1 MSKNWRIM
9 PKISQEF
16 VNTFPAFKT
25 VFLQLLFNRGLS
37 EEKAISD
44 FLNQNP
50 ETNIHDSFLFRQMDE
65 ACDLI
70 INHIKAGNKIT
81 VYGDYDA
88 DGVTSAGLLVEVLTV
103 LKAKVEVYI
112 PNRVEEGYGLNLKAI
127 DEISAHNF
135 KLIITVD
142 SGIRNSEEVKYARQM
157 GIDVVITDHHVP
169 PEAEFL
175 PDCIIVDP
183 MVADETYPF
192 KNLSGAGVSFKLAKS
207 LINKSSLT
215 IDDKIKLEKKVL
227 DLVAIG
233 TIADCVTV
241 LGENRALIQL
251 GMKEVNNTRRIGLR
265 ELINIASLNNHKV
278 LDSWNISFQIAPRL
292 NAAGRMHHANT
303 AYELLI
309 TKDKEEA
316 FDLAKKLNQ
325 NNIDRQ
331 KNTEEIMAEVEKQIK
346 DINSE
351 SIIIATCNVAE
362 NKMEDVWNEG
372 VIGLVAGKICEKYYR
387 PTLVITKNKG
397 MYKGSGR
404 SIPEFN
410 IIESISEASKY
421 LDKYGGH
428 PAACGFSLKSDK
440 IDLFIGEMKKI
451 AALKLGKLKLQP
463 KINIDAEVELD
474 ELNAEFMEDLK
485 KFEPYGINNEKPKF
499 MSKNIIILDILKMGN
514 DGQHIKLRVKDDNSR
529 VFSAIGF
536 SQTEK
541 WQHLRIGDKIDIV
554 YYVDTNEFNGRSE
567 IQLKI
572 IDIKTH
578 NA

>member
-1 MSKNWRIM
+1 M